1 MDSKS
6 HNFLIGLF
14 VVAGTISIFIIGL
27 WLTKTGSTD
36 TIIPYEMH
44 FEESV
49 SGLSVGSTVSYRGI
63 PIGSVNFIGIKPNDP
78 RFVLVRI
85 GIKEQ
90 FQLHK
95 GDVASLKFEGITGT
109 SYIYIEGAEQD
120 SDILPSTPENPAIIP
135 SRKSELGRLVQGVPD
150 LVNEGTILA
159 QRFSEMLN
167 EENQTQLTTILTNVN
182 RLTATLAEQ
191 GETIDTVMATA
202 NEAGNELV
210 AVTQSLQN
218 VIAKIDSFV
227 DTLQVTTD
235 NANEMLTD
243 DGVQLIDEWKTTAQS
258 LRKLSESAQN
268 FLGDNEE
275 SLQHFSRDGLYELT
289 LFLREARHLVAGLT
303 RVVDR
308 LESSGARFLLDQH
321 NPEIEPK

>member
-1 MDSKS
+1 MDSKN

-36 TIIPYEMH
+36 TIIPYELH

-63 PIGSVNFIGIKPNDP
+63 PIGAVTFIGIKPKDP

-90 FQLHK
+90 YQLHK

-109 SYIYIEGAEQD
+109 SYIYIEGAERD
-120 SDILPSTPENPAIIP
+120 SEVLVSTPENPAIIP

-167 EENQTQLTTILTNVN
+167 EENQNQLSTILSNVN
-182 RLTATLAEQ
+182 SLTATLAEQ
-191 GETIDTVMATA
+191 GENIDTAIVTV
-202 NEAGNELV
+202 NEAGSELV
-210 AVTQSLQN
+210 AVTQSLQK
-218 VIAKIDSFV
+218 VIAKVDSFV
-227 DTLQVTTD
+227 DTIQVTTD
-235 NANEMLTD
+235 NANELLTD
-243 DGVQLIDEWKTTAQS
+243 DGVQLINEWKATAQS
-258 LRKLSESAQN
+258 LRNLSESAQR

-275 SLQHFSRDGLYELT
+275 SLHHFSQDGLYELT
-289 LFLREARHLVAGLT
+289 LFLQEARHLVAGLT

-308 LESSGARFLLDQH
+308 IEASGARFLLDQH